1 MNTDLRKWMITRV
14 TVTKEVCTITE
25 SLMIDRN
32 KSVCLEMLDEFTAI
46 KIAWIPFSSGAH
58 GVKDSGNSEWYEGA

>member
-1 MNTDLRKWMITRV
+1 MITRV

-32 KSVCLEMLDEFTAI
+32 KSVCLEMLDEFMAI
-46 KIAWIPFSSGAH
+46 KIA
-58 GVKDSGNSEWYEGA
+58 

>member
-1 MNTDLRKWMITRV
+1 MIIRV

-25 SLMIDRN
+25 SLMIGRN
-32 KSVCLEMLDEFTAI
+32 KGVCLEMLDEFMAI

-58 GVKDSGNSEWYEGA
+58 CVKDSGNGEWYE